1 MTPDL
6 SRQLGRLLS
15 LSRATPAERLQLIRA
30 AGRPE
35 VAAVADMSAEA
46 QALVADL
53 EQRVERRFPASG

>member
-1 MTPDL
+1 MTPNL

-15 LSRATPAERLQLIRA
+15 LSWATPAERLQLIRA

-35 VAAVADMSAEA
+35 VAAVADLSAEA